1 MRQIYGT
8 VLVAVTVLGL
18 IAVTPPTAQAALRE
32 WDAPPINIAESPV
45 ELRNAQVVTDGDTI
59 TAIWYGFDGTDYRVQ
74 TSFSTNAGANWSFPL
89 TISAAGQSATD
100 PQLVTNGSTITAVW
114 SRFEVRGSA
123 NVIQSSFSVNG
134 GASWSTPRIISGF
147 GGGAVNPQL
156 VTNGTTVTAVW
167 AAGPLV
173 LAASSIDGGI
183 TWSIPATLSTNGTA
197 ESLPQLVI
205 RGANTTAVWV
215 SDIGSR
221 RVQTASSTDG
231 GITWSAPTTLSSAS
245 GNENRPQLVSD
256 SARVTAIW
264 ERNNGS
270 VNLIQAASSTNGGTT
285 WSTPVTLSL
294 ATANASRP
302 HLVTNGATIT
312 AAWVAESVVQAA
324 SSTNGGTTWS
334 TPADLFSAGVLDAD
348 RPRLVTDGT
357 TITAVWVRSDGFTVF
372 MQTAFSKNGG
382 ITWSAPVKLSD
393 DDPSGSPPQL
403 VTDGNTVT
411 AVWMLFD
418 NDMFR
423 IQASSITAAPYVS
436 RLWGTNRYETAV
448 EISRQFEPGV
458 PVVYLAT
465 GTNYP
470 DALSAASAAAVQLG
484 PLLLTT
490 PGTLPQVV
498 RDELVRLDPELV
510 VIVGG
515 EGVVSA
521 AVESQVVSVLPPAT
535 TVRRDAGVDRYETSR
550 IIAERGQFPPDRG
563 GNIPVV
569 FIATGRDFP
578 DALSASA
585 AAGAEGAPVV
595 LVDGAAAGL
604 DSATQALLDRFG
616 VDQLVIAGGTGVV
629 STGIEDA
636 QIVLLGVP
644 NVTRLK
650 GADRYSTSVDINT
663 RFTSESTAYLATGLG
678 FADALAGAA
687 LAGNL
692 GSPLYVVPGRCV
704 PAAVLT
710 DFGRLGTTKVVLLG
724 GAGVLTNNVFN
735 LVSC

>member
-1 MRQIYGT
+1 MRKT
-8 VLVAVTVLGL
+8 ASVLIVAVTVLGL
-18 IAVTPPTAQAALRE
+18 IAVTPPAAQAALRA
-32 WDAPPINIAESPV
+32 WDAPPINIAESPA

-74 TSFSTNAGANWSFPL
+74 TSFSTDAGANWSFPL

-100 PQLVTNGSTITAVW
+100 PQLVTNGTTITAVW

-197 ESLPQLVI
+197 GSLPQLVI
-205 RGANTTAVWV
+205 RGATTTAVWV

-221 RVQTASSTDG
+221 RVQTSSSTDG
-231 GITWSAPTTLSSAS
+231 GVTWSAPTTLSSAS

-270 VNLIQAASSTNGGTT
+270 INLIQAASSTNGGTT
-285 WSTPVTLSL
+285 WSTPVTLSR

-357 TITAVWVRSDGFTVF
+357 TITAVWVRSDGFTVY

-382 ITWSAPVKLSD
+382 ATWSNPVKLSD

-403 VTDGNTVT
+403 ATDGNTVT
-411 AVWMLFD
+411 TVWTLFD
-418 NDMFR
+418 NTTFR
-423 IQASSITAAPYVS
+423 IQASSYTANPIVS
-436 RLWGTNRYETAV
+436 RLSGADRYETAV
-448 EISRQFEPGV
+448 EISKEFAPGV

-470 DALSAASAAAVQLG
+470 DALSAASAAASRGG
-484 PLLLTT
+484 PLLLTPPT
-490 PGTLPQVV
+490 ALPDVV
-498 RDELVRLDPELV
+498 RNELLRLNPTNV

-515 EGVVSA
+515 TGVVSA
-521 AVESQVVSVLPPAT
+521 AVQTQVDALLPGANLS
-535 TVRRDAGVDRYETSR
+535 RDSGTDRYATSR
-550 IIAERGQFPPDRG
+550 VIAEKAFSAD
-563 GNIPVV
+563 VTSTA
-569 FIATGRDFP
+569 FIATGTNFP

-585 AAGAEGAPVV
+585 AAGVAGAPVI
-595 LVDGAAAGL
+595 LVNGAASGI
-604 DSATQALLDRFG
+604 DSDTANLLDNLG
-616 VDQLVIAGGTGVV
+616 VQTVIIAGGEGVV
-629 STGIEDA
+629 SVGIENA
-636 QIVLLGVP
+636 LNSLVSG
-644 NVTRLK
+644 NVTRLS
-650 GADRYSTSVDINT
+650 GSDRYATSVEINT
-663 RFTSESTAYLATGLG
+663 RFLTANTVYLATGLG

-687 LAGNL
+687 LAGSV
-692 GSPLYVVPGRCV
+692 GGPLYVVPGTCV
-704 PAAVLT
+704 PAPVLAALT
-710 DFGRLGTTKVVLLG
+710 RLDAKKVVLLG
-724 GAGVLTNNVFN
+724 GPGVLTNNVFN
-735 LVSC
+735 LVRC